1 MPIWKRAFNALAVA
15 SGTLLRWT
23 NQRAAGRVMSKIA
36 RPAASRTYY
45 KLSTI
50 RRRRNSLLRQRWSE
64 LAAPPRVFLCDL
76 RDLRFCPHRKPAR
89 NHEAQRPRRTA
100 ARRLAEEGQLR
111 FILVGI
117 PDIVY
122 FSYVR
127 SIVDAPRREQRR
139 WLQVTQAADEWWRT
153 TWSPRSLSWM
163 GFA

>member
-1 MPIWKRAFNALAVA
+1 MAIWKRAFNALAAA

-100 ARRLAEEGQLR
+100 TRRLAEEGQLR

-117 PDIVY
+117 PAMVY

-127 SIVDAPRREQRR
+127 QSWTHQEGNNGDGYRLHRR
-139 WLQVTQAADEWWRT
+139 RT
-153 TWSPRSLSWM
+153 N
-163 GFA
+163 GGAQYGHHAV